1 MQHGDLKKE
10 VNNIKEFV
18 LDDVKNTVAAVN
30 DSSLTTEEKIAK
42 AEELIH
48 PKSTITREGIIED
61 IKNNEKLQS
70 ITSANKV
77 TVVEMPG
84 FDDLA
89 TIAEYNEELGGFTY
103 NAELTVNIDG
113 VVITVGITL
122 FSDDNG
128 MGIYDYD
135 IK

>member
-77 TVVEMPG
+77 TVVVMPG